1 MTYGNGTAVAEVEV
15 DINTAAVKVTRIV
28 FVHDAGKIINP
39 ILAEGQVVGGIAH
52 GIGNALYEW
61 MGYDD
66 QGQPLTTTLADYL
79 LVTISE
85 MPALDLGH
93 RETPTPLNPLGVKGI
108 GESGVL
114 PIPAAIA
121 SAVEDALSPF
131 GVQIRQFPIRPKDLA
146 QMLTNRRPA

>member
-1 MTYGNGTAVAEVEV
+1 
-15 DINTAAVKVTRIV
+15 
-28 FVHDAGKIINP
+28 
-39 ILAEGQVVGGIAH
+39 
-52 GIGNALYEW
+52 
-61 MGYDD
+61 MGYDN
-66 QGQPLTTTLADYL
+66 QAQPLTTTLADYL
-79 LVTISE
+79 LVTLSE
-85 MPALDLGH
+85 MPVLDLGH

-146 QMLTNRRPA
+146 EMLANSNSA